1 MPQFDMKRTKIGM
14 FFAFNSSSFTS
25 SSSLSIC
32 LQINC
37 IYLQHVPRIYSM
49 VYCIQCFYPQYG
61 ISKFFSLLIYQQFSS
76 IFCVY
81 LSTDR
86 SHCTVYPCKVSI
98 FLQCLSMESTDP
110 IYLQCIAVCSPC
122 VSTVSIFF
130 TVPNYCVWLYTM
142 NMYMQCLS
150 IYSTVHCLF
159 T

>member
-1 MPQFDMKRTKIGM
+1 MEC
-14 FFAFNSSSFTS
+14 
-25 SSSLSIC
+25 SLHLIPLPSLPLPLCQYVSKLIVSTY
-32 LQINC
+32 NM
-37 IYLQHVPRIYSM
+37 YLVSM
-49 VYCIQCFYPQYG
+49 VYCIVYRYIVSIHS
-61 ISKFFSLLIYQQFSS
+61 ISIFFSLLIYQQFSS

-130 TVPNYCVWLYTM
+130 TVPNYCV
-142 NMYMQCLS
+142 
-150 IYSTVHCLF
+150 
-159 T
+159 